1 MHRSSQR
8 DNRLSIYLVFISL
21 AQNAGLFF
29 CLQCVFDYLFVP
41 AGPRSTAAAVSAEN
55 MPQAYFPIAST
66 VLKEIIRLSCISNN
80 PVFCRVVFYVKCVL
94 YDYLFVPAGPRSTA
108 AVVSAKNMPQAYFPN
123 ASTVLKEIIAY
134 RYILYLSAS
143 HKMRGCFFVM
153 RIRFLC
159 YNCPVF
165 CRAFLF
171 KSG

>member
-1 MHRSSQR
+1 MRAEAKKPIKSRKTGAKLYASTVSRQLAVHRSSQR

-41 AGPRSTAAAVSAEN
+41 AGPRN
-55 MPQAYFPIAST
+55 
-66 VLKEIIRLSCISNN
+66 
-80 PVFCRVVFYVKCVL
+80 
-94 YDYLFVPAGPRSTA
+94 TA

-143 HKMRGCFFVM
+143 HKMRGCFFVCNVFSIISLLLRVLAAQLM
-153 RIRFLC
+153 RFRLIICHRLIF
-159 YNCPVF
+159 
-165 CRAFLF
+165 
-171 KSG
+171 

>member
-1 MHRSSQR
+1 MIISLFLRVLAAQLLRFRLKICHRHIFQTPQQFSKS
-8 DNRLSIYLVFISL
+8 NALSIYFVFISL

-41 AGPRSTAAAVSAEN
+41 AGPRSTAAAVSA
-55 MPQAYFPIAST
+55 
-66 VLKEIIRLSCISNN
+66 
-80 PVFCRVVFYVKCVL
+80 
-94 YDYLFVPAGPRSTA
+94 
-108 AVVSAKNMPQAYFPN
+108 KNMPQAYFPN
-123 ASTVLKEIIAY
+123 ASIVLKEIIAY

>member
-29 CLQCVFDYLFVP
+29 CLQCVF
-41 AGPRSTAAAVSAEN
+41 
-55 MPQAYFPIAST
+55 
-66 VLKEIIRLSCISNN
+66 
-80 PVFCRVVFYVKCVL
+80 
-94 YDYLFVPAGPRSTA
+94 DYLFVPAGPRSTA

-143 HKMRGCFFVM
+143 HKMRGCFFVCNVFS
-153 RIRFLC
+153 IISLFLRVLAAQLLWFRLKIC
-159 YNCPVF
+159 HRHIFQTPQQF
-165 CRAFLF
+165 SKR
-171 KSG
+171 

>member
-55 MPQAYFPIAST
+55 MPQAYFPNAAT
-66 VLKEIIRLSCISNN
+66 VLKEIIRLSCISNS
-80 PVFCRVVFYVKCVL
+80 PVFCRVVFLFKCVVV
-94 YDYLFVPAGPRSTA
+94 YDYLFAPAGPRSTA
-108 AVVSAKNMPQAYFPN
+108 AAVSAKNMPQAYFPN

-153 RIRFLC
+153 RIR
-159 YNCPVF
+159 
-165 CRAFLF
+165 LF
-171 KSG
+171 VLQSPCVLQGFFV